1 MTLSRIVLILILS
14 FCGTLAAVD
23 YQNDILPIMKAHCWK
38 CHSNEE
44 KVEGGIAFD
53 DLAEMR
59 DVQIGEIS
67 VIRPGAPEKSD
78 LLERLKLKPDEE
90 DFMPRKGAALKSREI
105 SDIEKWITEGAVI
118 DKANLSEKETA
129 RLSELKEAGAKAG
142 GDEFF
147 QWTNLSG
154 KAIEA
159 RYAGMEGDSVK
170 IIMKNGRG
178 FVVPLKTL
186 NAESIALAK
195 RLAGQ

>member
-1 MTLSRIVLILILS
+1 MIKSQTVFVLGLS
-14 FCGTLAAVD
+14 FAGIASAVD

-78 LLERLKLKPDEE
+78 LLQRLKLKEDDE
-90 DFMPRKGAALKSREI
+90 DFMPRKGSALKSREI
-105 SDIEKWITEGAVI
+105 SDIEKWIMEGAVI
-118 DKANLSEKETA
+118 DKENLSEKETT
-129 RLSELKEAGAKAG
+129 RLSELKMADAKAG

-147 QWTNLSG
+147 QWTNLGG

-159 RYAGMEGDSVK
+159 RFAGLEGESVK
-170 IIMKNGRG
+170 IVMKNGKG
-178 FVVPLKTL
+178 FVVPLKSL
-186 NAESIALAK
+186 NAESITLAK